1 MIICKKNDGCIF
13 VVALSLYCVCTRP
26 GGSARF
32 PFFYNG
38 REREAIDEKIARVD
52 GCKQSYLYSFA
63 TRGRSSMCLY
73 GHGLKLGGVSGYR
86 CRKNIAK

>member
-1 MIICKKNDGCIF
+1 MVAFLLLLYRCI
-13 VVALSLYCVCTRP
+13 VSARDQEVRP
-26 GGSARF
+26 GF
-32 PFFYNG
+32 LFFYIG
-38 REREAIDEKIARVD
+38 REREAIDEEIARVD